1 MNIVRKLA
9 NDPEKRF
16 TTTHMELAVK
26 TALNHNDIATSRLY
40 VNFDETLLNVNSI
53 NEMHEAIILD
63 GYKVLEAI
71 YGENRV

>member
-1 MNIVRKLA
+1 VGQFSWPL
-9 NDPEKRF
+9 
-16 TTTHMELAVK
+16 T
-26 TALNHNDIATSRLY
+26 LY

>member
-1 MNIVRKLA
+1 
-9 NDPEKRF
+9 
-16 TTTHMELAVK
+16 MELAVK